1 MTRSRL
7 ALAASCVLAAAG
19 SFAQP
24 VAPSAFAWRAPLEL
38 PAGTS
43 VARASLPPD
52 AMLRLQSRDARDLRV
67 FNAAGEGVPFAFLPV
82 PAAQAAPPAVTRG
95 YPALPLKTPAPAAGQ
110 SQGTVQVRIEDDGR
124 QRSVL
129 VQLDGG
135 AQSGDRTPNAA
146 LFATRD
152 EKQVLKALK
161 VQATL
166 PPNTP
171 VQVRVSSSPD
181 LAQWTQLPV
190 RGRLYRFE
198 GDGAPAND
206 TLEFDSPVRLQNR
219 YLRLDADAQA
229 GVAIEAVTGV
239 VAPAVPTPPKL
250 RAALAPAKPADKGA
264 LEIETGFL
272 TPLAAIGLTTGRPNT
287 LLPVRILG
295 RNDAAQPWLPLAH
308 TVVYRLGS
316 GAGEATNPP
325 VALNRASARWL
336 RIESSSGVDLAAQ
349 QIQAQAEFDP
359 IQIVFVASGTAPFEL
374 ALGGA
379 GIRPAAVAPD
389 AIASALGERKPQE
402 LPEARVGTAQRTEP
416 RAPTIL
422 GIAVPSAP
430 GKPALLWAV
439 LIAGVLVLGGVA
451 WSLLRQLK
459 GAEPRP

>member
-1 MTRSRL
+1 MTRFRL
-7 ALAASCVLAAAG
+7 ALAAPCVLAAAAC
-19 SFAQP
+19 FAQP
-24 VAPSAFAWRAPLEL
+24 VAPSVFAWRAPLEL

-67 FNAAGEGVPFAFLPV
+67 FNAAGEPVPFAFLP
-82 PAAQAAPPAVTRG
+82 AQAAPAAFTRG
-95 YPALPLKTPAPAAGQ
+95 YPALPLKTPAAAAGQ
-110 SQGTVQVRIEDDGR
+110 PQGTVQVRIEDGGR

-135 AQSGDRTPNAA
+135 AQPGDKAPAAA

-171 VQVRVSSSPD
+171 VQVLVSSSPD
-181 LAQWTQLPV
+181 LAQWTRLPV

-198 GDGAPAND
+198 GEGAPAND
-206 TLEFDSPVRLQNR
+206 TLEFDGPVRLQGR
-219 YLRLDADAQA
+219 YLRLDADAQT

-239 VAPAVPTPPKL
+239 VAPAVPAPPTL
-250 RAALAPAKPADKGA
+250 RAALPPAKPGDKGA

-272 TPLAAIGLTTGRPNT
+272 TPLAAIGLTTGRSNT

-295 RNDAAQPWLPLAH
+295 RNEAGQPWLPLAH

-325 VALNRASARWL
+325 VALNRASASWL
-336 RIESSSGVDLAAQ
+336 RIESTSGVDLAPQ
-349 QIQAQAEFDP
+349 QIQAQAEFEP
-359 IQIVFVASGTAPFEL
+359 MQIAFVASGAGPFEL

-379 GIRPAAVAPD
+379 GIRPGAVALD
-389 AIASALGERKPQE
+389 AIASALGDRRPHE
-402 LPEARVGTAQRTEP
+402 LPQASVGTAQRTEVQ
-416 RAPTIL
+416 APSIF
-422 GIAVPSAP
+422 GIAMPSAP

-459 GAEPRP
+459 GDGQKA

>member
-1 MTRSRL
+1 
-7 ALAASCVLAAAG
+7 
-19 SFAQP
+19 
-24 VAPSAFAWRAPLEL
+24 
-38 PAGTS
+38 
-43 VARASLPPD
+43 
-52 AMLRLQSRDARDLRV
+52 
-67 FNAAGEGVPFAFLPV
+67 
-82 PAAQAAPPAVTRG
+82 
-95 YPALPLKTPAPAAGQ
+95 
-110 SQGTVQVRIEDDGR
+110 VQVRIEDGGR

-198 GDGAPAND
+198 GEGAPAND
-206 TLEFDSPVRLQNR
+206 TLEFDSPVRLQDR
-219 YLRLDADAQA
+219 YLRLDADPQA

-250 RAALAPAKPADKGA
+250 RAALPPAKPADKGA

-272 TPLAAIGLTTGRPNT
+272 TPLAAIGLTTARPNT

-349 QIQAQAEFDP
+349 QIQAQAEFEP
-359 IQIVFVASGTAPFEL
+359 IQIAFVASGTAPFEL
-374 ALGGA
+374 ALGAA

-389 AIASALGERKPQE
+389 TIASALGERKPQE
-402 LPEARVGTAQRTEP
+402 LPEARVGTAQRTEA

-459 GAEPRP
+459 GAQPKP